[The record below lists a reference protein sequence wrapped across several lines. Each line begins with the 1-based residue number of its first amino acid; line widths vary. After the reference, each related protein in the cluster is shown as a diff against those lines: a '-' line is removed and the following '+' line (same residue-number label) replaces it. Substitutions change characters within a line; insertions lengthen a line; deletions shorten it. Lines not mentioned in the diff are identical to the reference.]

1 MRASADNGFYADE
14 VLGDDVDEDTFSR
27 KKRLDVQSDLQIIGT
42 IDVWE
47 LQFGISSLYHRIR
60 VVTRVI

>member
-1 MRASADNGFYADE
+1 MKASVDNVFYADE

-42 IDVWE
+42 IE
-47 LQFGISSLYHRIR
+47 TAFRFGSCNSVYLPCIIE
-60 VVTRVI
+60 